1 MSIEINRSDK
11 KSKTNVTSNS
21 LYDESL
27 YCKNKCGFFGN
38 QMQYEGYCSNCYAK
52 LKRTSKSNTNA
63 MTMSSSIS
71 FDEGSSL
78 LNHINLNTQTT
89 SNQIWNE
96 HSNLNKFSSKKDT
109 KRTFKLFR
117 RPSALTSSASTS
129 NASNS
134 TPSSNSTSTSL
145 NLVET
150 VTKVA
155 DKAVNLVDQSLT
167 NLNNSTASF
176 SSFIAN
182 NGFAGSSSDSNLIE
196 LSNCAY
202 RLVTFSPA
210 NATANNSSTTNLA
223 SLFNDQSTTQKPD
236 PMQLLSEFE
245 EQFKQTFPQ
254 CYQDLNKLMKQFL
267 DQFVELTKRIN
278 PSELGTTLGFS
289 SNKQFEMV
297 QEFFK
302 KIYKYIQTSAS
313 IRTYLDKLNMITN
326 HDSSTNLS
334 LLNASLNESNVSLQ
348 QQSASMN
355 VDEAERLY
363 EAIMIMVE
371 SYICK
376 NVYDLVFPLIMSEFE
391 ENDMKLQKRIRNFY
405 WITNEM
411 IGTCIDESSIFFRES
426 YEEALNCNYYFLC
439 SLFFFYF
446 LSVIH
451 YSHLNI

>member
-1 MSIEINRSDK
+1 
-11 KSKTNVTSNS
+11 
-21 LYDESL
+21 
-27 YCKNKCGFFGN
+27 
-38 QMQYEGYCSNCYAK
+38 
-52 LKRTSKSNTNA
+52 
-63 MTMSSSIS
+63 
-71 FDEGSSL
+71 
-78 LNHINLNTQTT
+78 
-89 SNQIWNE
+89 
-96 HSNLNKFSSKKDT
+96 
-109 KRTFKLFR
+109 
-117 RPSALTSSASTS
+117 
-129 NASNS
+129 
-134 TPSSNSTSTSL
+134 
-145 NLVET
+145 
-150 VTKVA
+150 
-155 DKAVNLVDQSLT
+155 
-167 NLNNSTASF
+167 
-176 SSFIAN
+176 
-182 NGFAGSSSDSNLIE
+182 LIE

-210 NATANNSSTTNLA
+210 NANATTNNSSTTNLA

-278 PSELGTTLGFS
+278 PNELGATLGFS

-426 YEEALNCNYYFLC
+426 YEEALNCNYNFFVHCSSFASFLFLFPLC
-439 SLFFFYF
+439 YSLFSFE
-446 LSVIH
+446 
-451 YSHLNI
+451 HLRHSRNGFKANRLRKNDLHNRM

>member
-1 MSIEINRSDK
+1 MSIEINRNDK
-11 KSKTNVTSNS
+11 KSTPKVTSNS

-52 LKRTSKSNTNA
+52 LKRTQKFNNSA
-63 MTMSSSIS
+63 MSMSSSIS

-78 LNHINLNTQTT
+78 LNNINLNTQTNAAA

-117 RPSALTSSASTS
+117 RSSALTSATSSS

-134 TPSSNSTSTSL
+134 THSSNSTSSSL

-167 NLNNSTASF
+167 NLNNSTVSL
-176 SSFIAN
+176 SSFISN
-182 NGFAGSSSDSNLIE
+182 NGFTSSSSDSNLIE
-196 LSNCAY
+196 LSNCAH
-202 RLVTFSPA
+202 RLVTFSPSST
-210 NATANNSSTTNLA
+210 NTNNSSNTNLV
-223 SLFNDQSTTQKPD
+223 SLFNEQSTSQKFD
-236 PMQLLSEFE
+236 PMQLLNEFE
-245 EQFKQTFPQ
+245 EHFKQTFPQ

-267 DQFVELTKRIN
+267 DQFIELTKRIN
-278 PSELGTTLGFS
+278 PNEPGASLEFS

-297 QEFFK
+297 QDFFK

-313 IRTYLDKLNMITN
+313 IRTYLEKLNTITN

-334 LLNASLNESNVSLQ
+334 LLNTSLNDSNLSQQ
-348 QQSASMN
+348 QQSTSMN
-355 VDEAERLY
+355 VDDADRLY

-371 SYICK
+371 SYICN
-376 NVYDLVFPLIMSEFE
+376 NVYDSVFPLIMSEFE
-391 ENDMKLQKRIRNFY
+391 ENDMKLQRRIRNFY

-426 YEEALNCNYYFLC
+426 YEEALNCNYYFFPISSC
-439 SLFFFYF
+439 IRFLF
-446 LSVIH
+446 
-451 YSHLNI
+451 